1 MFGWSILFAFLT
13 FITFVGGLITVA
25 SLVTGL
31 VNRNRSLID
40 LGLKAL
46 IVTVVAVVIYYTLSW
61 VLIKELALHI
71 KTIFDHILKK

>member
-1 MFGWSILFAFLT
+1 MFGWSILLAFLT
-13 FITFVGGLITVA
+13 FITFISMLVTVA

-46 IVTVVAVVIYYTLSW
+46 AVTVVAGIIYIMLSF
-61 VLIKELALHI
+61 VLIKELALH
-71 KTIFDHILKK
+71 LKPTFAPSLK